1 MYSIGR
7 RAGRARLKERLAPR
21 WKSLQVQR
29 LGFAAGAGL
38 PMRMVRVKL
47 RRSVKIETTTDT
59 NTGESAA
66 PHPATVCLI
75 SLYLSESLAVRQL
88 CASLKARGHHCS
100 LIFFKEFRWEVF
112 RPVTPREEELLFS
125 LLGDLK
131 PDLVGISLTSSLVA
145 DLAYDLADKIRART
159 AAKVILGGAHPSV
172 SPEEALQHADLV
184 CRGEGEDAILE
195 VADALVS
202 GGALDRIA
210 NIWARSNG
218 EVVHNEV
225 RPLETDLDLLPF
237 VAFGDPDSYR
247 IEEDRLD
254 RLDPATQIP
263 LYHTTAS
270 RMACPFNCT
279 FCGGPW
285 LRRVLYAGKGE
296 PRRYRSVGHIL
307 GEIARARARHPG
319 IQQIQFWDEVF
330 AVRAPEGWLDEFCER
345 FPREVGLPFGIWSHP
360 GLLVEPTIEKL
371 KRAGLK
377 KVVMGVESGSQQVRR
392 EVLNRTETDVAILR
406 SADILKRHGVEVGYD
421 FIVDIPWL
429 TEENLRGT
437 FTLIMQLPEPF
448 EVGIHSL
455 SFLPGTAITERALAE
470 GKIRTEQ
477 VSRADQPLPE
487 RFESHLWKSGISTRG
502 RSSAFWHSMIYLASV
517 PLVPKPLLWRAY
529 RWSAL
534 LKLLPGPV
542 MIAAEAARMKAET
555 GEVRLWEALNAVHPG
570 LAGFLARHPSLGAAM
585 NRVVRTI
592 GRWGYR
598 LAAR

>member
-1 MYSIGR
+1 M
-7 RAGRARLKERLAPR
+7 ARVE
-21 WKSLQVQR
+21 LQ
-29 LGFAAGAGL
+29 G
-38 PMRMVRVKL
+38 
-47 RRSVKIETTTDT
+47 SVKIEATADT
-59 NTGESAA
+59 RTGASAA
-66 PHPATVCLI
+66 PRPATVCLI

-88 CASLKARGHHCS
+88 CASLKAHGHRCS
-100 LIFFKEFRWEVF
+100 LIFFKEFRWEMF
-112 RPVTPREEELLFS
+112 RPVTAREEELLFS

-159 AAKVILGGAHPSV
+159 AAKVIVGGAHPSV
-172 SPEEALQHADLV
+172 LPEEALEHADFV

-195 VADALVS
+195 VADAIAN
-202 GGALDRIA
+202 GGGFDRIA
-210 NIWARSNG
+210 NIWTKSDG
-218 EVVHNEV
+218 EVAHNDV
-225 RPLETDLDLLPF
+225 RPLEANLDLLPF

-254 RLDPATQIP
+254 RTDPATQIP

-285 LRRVLYAGKGE
+285 LRRVLYAGKGQ

-307 GEIARARARHPG
+307 GEIRQARQRHPG

-345 FPREVGLPFGIWSHP
+345 FPREIGLPFAIWSHP
-360 GLLVEPTIEKL
+360 GLLTEPTIEKL

-377 KVVMGVESGSQQVRR
+377 KVVMGVESGSQHVRR
-392 EVLNRTETDVAILR
+392 QVLNRKETDAAILR
-406 SADILKRHGVEVGYD
+406 SADILKRHGIEVGYD

-437 FTLIMQLPEPF
+437 FSLIMQLPEPF

-470 GKIRTEQ
+470 GKISKEQ
-477 VSRADQPLPE
+477 VSRANQPLPE
-487 RFESHLWKSGISTRG
+487 RFESHLWKSGLSARS

-534 LKLLPGPV
+534 FKVLPGPV
-542 MIAAEAARMKAET
+542 MIAAEAARMKTET
-555 GEVRLWEALNAVHPG
+555 GEVKLWEALNAVHPRLG
-570 LAGFLARHPSLGAAM
+570 GFLARHPRLGALV
-585 NRVVRTI
+585 NRVVRKI

-598 LAAR
+598 LVAR